1 MTLIIQ
7 LSRPLSLRTVPF
19 LSLAVASAMLL
30 LAAAA
35 CRGGEPATLPSPEAD
50 STIAPAATQTPLPVA
65 TSTTQPPPTP
75 TTAALSV
82 ARSSIVSLPDDE
94 GAHLTAIEWWYFN
107 GFLTDD
113 TGAEYSFHYVTF
125 QSVLPNGLTPRL
137 LQLSWADHDKKVHLT
152 AERPALPLLEAT
164 QGDFAFQVN
173 DWSMAGDGKKYS
185 MSFSTGEYSAILQA
199 VSERPA
205 ILHQGNGLVELG
217 RAGASYYYSRTRL
230 KISGNLNIRQE
241 ERPVSGLAWMDHQWG
256 DFSMTPVGWDWL
268 SLQLDDGSDLMI
280 SLVWDSTD
288 RQPIVSYGT
297 YVAPNGQP
305 RNLAGEDISLIAT
318 GSWTSAVTE
327 TTYPVGWELAV
338 KSLHLG
344 LTLTPALLDSE
355 FQGSKFVP
363 QAYWEGS
370 ITVSGTRNGQSV
382 AGRGFAELVGY
393 DTREFSFP
401 NLGDSRR

>member
-137 LQLSWADHDKKVHLT
+137 LQLSWADHAKKVHLT

-230 KISGNLNIRQE
+230 KMSGSLNIRQE
-241 ERPVSGLAWMDHQWG
+241 ERPVSGLA
-256 DFSMTPVGWDWL
+256 
-268 SLQLDDGSDLMI
+268 
-280 SLVWDSTD
+280 
-288 RQPIVSYGT
+288 
-297 YVAPNGQP
+297 
-305 RNLAGEDISLIAT
+305 
-318 GSWTSAVTE
+318 
-327 TTYPVGWELAV
+327 
-338 KSLHLG
+338 
-344 LTLTPALLDSE
+344 
-355 FQGSKFVP
+355 
-363 QAYWEGS
+363 
-370 ITVSGTRNGQSV
+370 
-382 AGRGFAELVGY
+382 
-393 DTREFSFP
+393 
-401 NLGDSRR
+401 